1 MSDDDTRVRADERR
15 RLLAEFELERNQLL
29 RNIETC
35 RLRDFTH
42 PFIGEWSVLDIV
54 DHVAKSDAA
63 AAATLRA
70 YRGGRVE
77 GLPSFSCDE
86 PPTPTPRDV
95 GQLSPALERLQ
106 QTRDALVN
114 AIAEFSDE
122 ELTAEGSFPP
132 QLIQACTE
140 HDKLHWHDI
149 AAKLAGMAAARRNG
163 PPGQQSP
170 SSDS

>member
-1 MSDDDTRVRADERR
+1 MSDDDARVRADERR

-54 DHVAKSDAA
+54 EHVAESETAA
-63 AAATLRA
+63 AASLRA
-70 YRGGRVE
+70 YRGGRIE
-77 GLPSFSCDE
+77 GIPVFACDE
-86 PPTPTPRDV
+86 QPAPAERDFS
-95 GQLSPALERLQ
+95 QLSPALERLR
-106 QTRDALVN
+106 QTRESLLN
-114 AIAEFSDE
+114 AMVEFSDE
-122 ELTAEGSFPP
+122 EITAEGSFP
-132 QLIQACTE
+132 LRLVEACTE

-149 AAKLAGMAAARRNG
+149 AAKLAGMAGARRLA
-163 PPGQQSP
+163 PSDPQT